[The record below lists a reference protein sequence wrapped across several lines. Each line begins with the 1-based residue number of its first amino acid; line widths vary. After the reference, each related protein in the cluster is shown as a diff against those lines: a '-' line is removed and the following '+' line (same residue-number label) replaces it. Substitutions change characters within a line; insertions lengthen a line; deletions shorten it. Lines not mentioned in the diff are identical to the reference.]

1 MIPTVFSLSLAFAQ
15 SPQTAAQSLPATPAA
30 SETPGAPA
38 SGPHATPRGA
48 FDGYGAR
55 GRLGSVLANVGDQDG
70 DGADELALGAFGLD
84 RAAGRVALVR
94 PSDSTPLV
102 CLPGVAAGELFGA
115 TLARLGDLDR
125 DGVDEWLVG
134 APGAAPNGVNS
145 GTVRVLS
152 GRTGELVR
160 ELHGEARGDEFG
172 AALAGASDVDR
183 DGTPDLL
190 IGAPGVSRK
199 GWQMG
204 RAALYSG
211 ATFEVLRLW
220 GGDAGEDR
228 FGSVVCGLGDVDG
241 DCHGDVAI
249 AAQQVLGPRTGY
261 VRVYSGVDGLL
272 IGRFGGKIPGDAFG
286 SALASLG
293 DVDSPDP
300 DGDPGFGELAI
311 GAYLASTK
319 APGAGAVTA
328 ISIEDG
334 RVRWTFDG
342 ESPGEQVG
350 AALATL
356 DDLDGDGARELA
368 IGAPAAQR
376 GAGRVYVVSGKS
388 GARLFVI
395 DGARPYERFGAALAS
410 AHEFGAPRLV
420 VGAPDHG
427 SPFALG
433 GRVYVFGVER

>member
-1 MIPTVFSLSLAFAQ
+1 MIPTVFSLSLGFAP
-15 SPQTAAQSLPATPAA
+15 SPQAAAQSLPAAAATPEAR
-30 SETPGAPA
+30 SETAP
-38 SGPHATPRGA
+38 GPHATLRFSFEA
-48 FDGYGAR
+48 DGMR
-55 GRLGSVLANVGDQDG
+55 GRLGSTLANLGDQDG
-70 DGADELALGAFGLD
+70 DGTDELALGAFGLE
-84 RAAGRVALVR
+84 RAAGRVTVVR
-94 PSDSTPLV
+94 PHDAAPLG
-102 CLPGVAAGELFGA
+102 CTSGVAAGELFGA
-115 TLARLGDLDR
+115 TLARLGDLDH

-134 APGAAPNGVNS
+134 APGAAPNGTNS

-152 GRTGELVR
+152 GRTGALVR

-172 AALAGASDVDR
+172 AALAGASDVDQ

-241 DCHGDVAI
+241 DHHGDVAI

-272 IGRFGGKIPGDAFG
+272 IGRYGGKIPGDAFG

-293 DVDSPDP
+293 DVDPPDP
-300 DGDPGFGELAI
+300 GGEPGFGELAI
-311 GAYLASTK
+311 GAFLASKK
-319 APGAGAVTA
+319 APGAGAVTV
-328 ISIEDG
+328 ISIGDG

-342 ESPGEQVG
+342 EAPGEQLG

-356 DDLDGDGARELA
+356 DDLDGDGANELA

-376 GAGRVYVVSGKS
+376 GAGRVYVVSGRS

-395 DGARPYERFGAALAS
+395 DGSRPYERFGAALAS
-410 AHEFGAPRLV
+410 AHAFGEPRLAI
-420 VGAPDHG
+420 GAPDHG
-427 SPFALG
+427 ARFALG
-433 GRVYVFGVER
+433 GRVYVYGMNR